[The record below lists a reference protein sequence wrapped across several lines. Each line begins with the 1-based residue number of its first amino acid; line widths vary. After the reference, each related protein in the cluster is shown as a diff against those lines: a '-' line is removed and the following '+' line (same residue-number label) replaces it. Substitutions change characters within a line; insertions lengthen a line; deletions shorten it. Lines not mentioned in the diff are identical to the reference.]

1 MVIKLIEQL
10 IINEEIVNNF
20 SKLIRES
27 GSSDIWY
34 SLPVYD
40 LLPSSMKSQSDKLL
54 KGYETF
60 EMWFSNSL
68 SWSYVLEDSS

>member
-1 MVIKLIEQL
+1 
-10 IINEEIVNNF
+10 
-20 SKLIRES
+20 
-27 GSSDIWY
+27 
-34 SLPVYD
+34 
-40 LLPSSMKSQSDKLL
+40 MKSQSDKLL